1 MANHFK
7 ATGDLTPKMIFV
19 GARGVVHM
27 PQFNGKQKFWVTQV
41 HLFCTWHWPITS
53 LRCPRN
59 GQANEMPSGISI
71 LSHIATGCLEQ
82 ATGKADR
89 VVFASPDT
97 GQQGVVALVVTA

>member
-27 PQFNGKQKFWVTQV
+27 PQFNGKQESESALAFFAK
-41 HLFCTWHWPITS
+41 CPPKIS

-59 GQANEMPSGISI
+59 GQANKLLTQFRPVPH
-71 LSHIATGCLEQ
+71 SHW
-82 ATGKADR
+82 
-89 VVFASPDT
+89 SP
-97 GQQGVVALVVTA
+97 